1 MKISNK
7 LRSHFNAVKKTK
19 VITDTGWQVLD
30 KIVRLATAS
39 FALILMVR
47 YLHPEE
53 YGEYNYALA
62 FISFFDIV
70 STLGANQIL
79 TRDIVKEPE
88 NEEEIVTTALV
99 LRVFSGLLLAAVANY
114 VSGVFVKDAA
124 IRLLIF
130 VFSLKTA
137 FRAAEPIELFFQSK
151 LEYKCIT
158 YSKVISYLLSF
169 VLLFAV
175 IHSKQSVVFIAL
187 IPAVEIF
194 VSSLGLIF
202 VYLRGRKICFPQIS
216 LLRMRKVLTDSW
228 PLIFS
233 GIAVTLYMRID
244 QIMIGHM
251 SGNSELGLYSS
262 AVRLTEVFYVFPIAF
277 IQSNFPNI
285 VRLKESDETEFY
297 NSLQTLYNR
306 VSFMGYV
313 FAILV
318 TIFSKNIVTILYG
331 ESYIEAS
338 PILSLLIWSVLFV
351 ALGVARS
358 SFLITM
364 NWNISYLKI
373 VTMASVLNII
383 LNFMLIPKN
392 GAFGA
397 AVATVISYWFAV
409 HGSCFLFRPLFR
421 TGRMLTKSLI
431 LIR

>member
-228 PLIFS
+228 PLIF
-233 GIAVTLYMRID
+233 
-244 QIMIGHM
+244 
-251 SGNSELGLYSS
+251 
-262 AVRLTEVFYVFPIAF
+262 
-277 IQSNFPNI
+277 
-285 VRLKESDETEFY
+285 
-297 NSLQTLYNR
+297 
-306 VSFMGYV
+306 
-313 FAILV
+313 
-318 TIFSKNIVTILYG
+318 
-331 ESYIEAS
+331 
-338 PILSLLIWSVLFV
+338 
-351 ALGVARS
+351 
-358 SFLITM
+358 
-364 NWNISYLKI
+364 
-373 VTMASVLNII
+373 
-383 LNFMLIPKN
+383 
-392 GAFGA
+392 
-397 AVATVISYWFAV
+397 
-409 HGSCFLFRPLFR
+409 
-421 TGRMLTKSLI
+421 
-431 LIR
+431 

>member
-7 LRSHFNAVKKTK
+7 LSSHFNAIKKSK
-19 VITDTGWQVLD
+19 VITDTGWRVLD

-88 NEEEIVTTALV
+88 KEEEIVTTALI
-99 LRVFSGLLLAAVANY
+99 LRLFSGLFLAAIANY
-114 VSGVFVKDAA
+114 VAGIFIEGIA
-124 IRLLIF
+124 IRLL
-130 VFSLKTA
+130 VLALSVKTV
-137 FRAAEPIELFFQSK
+137 FRAAEPIELFFQSR
-151 LEYKCIT
+151 LEYKYIA
-158 YSKVISYLLSF
+158 YSKIISYILSF
-169 VLLFAV
+169 TLLLAV
-175 IHSKQSVVFIAL
+175 IYSQQSVVLVAL
-187 IPAVEIF
+187 VSAVELF
-194 VSSLGLIF
+194 ASSLGLIF

-216 LLRMRKVLTDSW
+216 LLRMRKVLADSW

-244 QIMIGHM
+244 QIMIGHI

-262 AVRLTEVFYVFPIAF
+262 AVQLTEVFYVFPIAF

-285 VRLKESDETEFY
+285 VRLKESDEIEFY
-297 NSLQTLYNR
+297 NSLQALYNR
-306 VSFMGYV
+306 VSLMSYV

-318 TIFSKNIVTILYG
+318 TIFSKSIVTILYG
-331 ESYIEAS
+331 KSYIEAS
-338 PILSLLIWSVLFV
+338 PILSLLIWSAVFV
-351 ALGVARS
+351 TLGVARS
-358 SFLITM
+358 SFLIAM
-364 NWNISYLKI
+364 NWNIFYLKI
-373 VTMASVLNII
+373 VAMASVLNII
-383 LNFMLIPKN
+383 LNFVLIPKN

-397 AVATVISYWFAV
+397 AIATVFSYWFAV
-409 HGSCFLFRPLFR
+409 HGACFFFRPLHR